1 MEKCKKCG
9 STNIILIQY
18 RGTTED
24 YDGIS
29 EIKCFDCGVRIGRWT
44 GKELK
49 EGELEPMYG
58 IK

>member
-9 STNIILIQY
+9 STNIILMQY
-18 RGTTED
+18 MMTTED

-29 EIKCFDCGVRIGRWT
+29 EIKCNDCGARIGRWT

-49 EGELEPMYG
+49 EGELEPRYG
-58 IK
+58 IN